1 MVSYQDALERMLKV
15 VQPLASERLPLT
27 AAYGRMV
34 ATPLVA
40 PHAMPPFDQSLV
52 DGYAL
57 RSSDTRT
64 ATPAQPVRLALGQ
77 TLTAGEHLAQPLG
90 ARQAIRIMTGAPVPA
105 GANTV
110 VKMEESEV
118 EAGALVIRQPLPPGL
133 YVQRCGAEI
142 RRRTVVLRQG
152 ERLTPQRIGVALH
165 LVSTVLT

>member
-57 RSSDTRT
+57 RSSDTRDCDSH
-64 ATPAQPVRLALGQ
+64 
-77 TLTAGEHLAQPLG
+77 TAGAAC
-90 ARQAIRIMTGAPVPA
+90 ARADPYCR
-105 GANTV
+105 
-110 VKMEESEV
+110 
-118 EAGALVIRQPLPPGL
+118 
-133 YVQRCGAEI
+133 
-142 RRRTVVLRQG
+142 
-152 ERLTPQRIGVALH
+152 
-165 LVSTVLT
+165 

>member
-34 ATPLVA
+34 AAPVVA
-40 PHAMPPFDQSLV
+40 PHPMPPFDQSLV

-64 ATPAQPVRLALGQ
+64 ATSAQPVRLALGQ
-77 TLTAGEHLAQPLG
+77 TLTAGESLEQPL
-90 ARQAIRIMTGAPVPA
+90 APWQAMRIMTGASLPR

-110 VKMEESEV
+110 IKMEES
-118 EAGALVIRQPLPPGL
+118 Q
-133 YVQRCGAEI
+133 
-142 RRRTVVLRQG
+142 
-152 ERLTPQRIGVALH
+152 
-165 LVSTVLT
+165 